1 MICYVPVLPFFFAT
15 KDAIFNSGIQKP
27 GEEDWDFAARMKAT
41 EKQRTEGQAAAAI
54 FKRLNFYSYF
64 TCYVFAIS
72 LYPYYEGEDYA
83 ETTERVMKAVWP
95 SLSFWSPE
103 FLLSFSWPRVSI
115 PSQIG
120 LALSIGAFSLEY
132 LLLAW
137 QVGLAYMYPLGYA
150 FDGMYE
156 KEPALHKAARVGSP
170 DVVKAL
176 VDAEAKLDLVD
187 ADGRSALHHAA
198 ERGSAEMVK
207 VLVDAKAN
215 LDLVS
220 KDGKSALHWAA
231 QQGSAE
237 VVKVL
242 VNAKANLDLVDKNGK
257 SALLWAAQQ
266 GFAEVL
272 NILVDAKANLDL
284 VGKLYQDGTSYF
296 LSVLE
301 NLNLSLPVEV
311 MVKLGLVGKEDG
323 YSALHW
329 AAQQGSAE
337 TVKVLVDAKA
347 NIGLVG
353 KEDGYSALHW
363 AAQQGS
369 AEMVKILVDAK
380 ANRYLVDVVG
390 VWDGNDDILRASDG
404 GVLAIAKSALSLG
417 NDND

>member
-1 MICYVPVLPFFFAT
+1 
-15 KDAIFNSGIQKP
+15 
-27 GEEDWDFAARMKAT
+27 
-41 EKQRTEGQAAAAI
+41 
-54 FKRLNFYSYF
+54 
-64 TCYVFAIS
+64 
-72 LYPYYEGEDYA
+72 
-83 ETTERVMKAVWP
+83 
-95 SLSFWSPE
+95 
-103 FLLSFSWPRVSI
+103 
-115 PSQIG
+115 
-120 LALSIGAFSLEY
+120 
-132 LLLAW
+132 
-137 QVGLAYMYPLGYA
+137 
-150 FDGMYE
+150 
-156 KEPALHKAARVGSP
+156 
-170 DVVKAL
+170 
-176 VDAEAKLDLVD
+176 
-187 ADGRSALHHAA
+187 
-198 ERGSAEMVK
+198 
-207 VLVDAKAN
+207 LVDAKAN

-337 TVKVLVDAKA
+337 
-347 NIGLVG
+347 
-353 KEDGYSALHW
+353 
-363 AAQQGS
+363 
-369 AEMVKILVDAK
+369 MVKILVDAK

-390 VWDGNDDILRASDG
+390 VWDGNE
-404 GVLAIAKSALSLG
+404 
-417 NDND
+417 